1 MLKTNFIDV
10 IKSLSKEEMKKF
22 SDFANSP
29 YHNSSKSVIKLVEQ
43 VKKYYPDFDN
53 RNFTKEKIFAK
64 VFSSTA
70 YNDQVMRNLMSEA
83 LQVCYDFL
91 SIEGIRKDRTVEMR
105 YILHELRNRNLDAL
119 YDKNLK
125 AAYKTVQKDHSLDF
139 LYFENLYKLE
149 GEVFLNELTHNRQEG
164 VYPVVVRQGELLTYD
179 YLSKL
184 INHIIDM
191 KVNETYYNI
200 KDSDTFTKKLFEG
213 LDVESILK
221 KLKDSSEKDY
231 SVLLIFYYRALL
243 SLKGKEEDYEKFK
256 ELYLNNTSLFSRS
269 TNYNLITTLE
279 TYCIDNIK
287 INSAKYRAELHK
299 MHRKSIELNVLKL
312 FEEGTLN
319 LLKFWNIFINSV
331 EINQVDWAAEFIEKH
346 YVDLEPET
354 KEGALNF
361 ARAIILYKRKDYDK
375 ALEVLNK
382 TKLSQFLFRL
392 SIKTFYLRIYYEKGD
407 FQSAGFAL
415 DSYKQFLY
423 KNKTISEAYR
433 NVYLNFAAIYNDL
446 LRSASG
452 EKVIGKNELTTKIES
467 MSPNVYNKHWLIEM
481 IGNLID

>member
-10 IKSLSKEEMKKF
+10 IKTFSKEEMKRF

-29 YHNSSKSVIKLVEQ
+29 YHNSSKSVSKLVEL
-43 VKKYYPDFDN
+43 VKKYYPDFEN
-53 RNFTKEKIFAK
+53 RNFTKEKIYSK
-64 VFSSTA
+64 VFSSSD
-70 YNDQVMRNLMSEA
+70 YNDQVMRNLMSDA
-83 LQVCYDFL
+83 LQLGFDFL
-91 SIEGIRKDRTVEMR
+91 KTEAIGRDNTIEMR
-105 YILHELRNRNLDAL
+105 YILHEMRTRNLEAL

-125 AAYKTVQKDHSLDF
+125 AAYRSVQREHSLDF

-149 GEVFLNELTHNRQEG
+149 CEVFLNELTHNRQEE

-179 YLSKL
+179 FISKL

-213 LDVESILK
+213 IDIENILG
-221 KLKDSSEKDY
+221 KLKLSSEKEY
-231 SVLLIFYYRALL
+231 SVLQIFYYRAML
-243 SLKGKEEDYEKFK
+243 SLQGNEDDYLKFK
-256 ELYLNNTSLFSRS
+256 DLYLNNTSLFNRP
-269 TNYNLITTLE
+269 TNYNLMTTME
-279 TYCIDNIK
+279 TFCIDHIK
-287 INSAKYRAELHK
+287 LDSAKYRAELNSV
-299 MHRKSIELNVLKL
+299 HRKSIELNLLKL
-312 FEEGTLN
+312 YEQGTLN

-331 EINQVDWAAEFIEKH
+331 EINQIDWAEEFAEKYYDE
-346 YVDLEPET
+346 LESEI

-361 ARAIILYKRKDYDK
+361 ARAIILYKRKDFDK

-407 FQSAGFAL
+407 YQSAGFAL

-433 NVYLNFAAIYNDL
+433 NVYLNFAAVYNDL
-446 LRSASG
+446 LRTSSG
-452 EKVIGKNELTTKIES
+452 EKTSGKSELITKMES

-481 IGNLID
+481 IEML

>member
-10 IKSLSKEEMKKF
+10 IKTFSKEEMKRF

-29 YHNSSKSVIKLVEQ
+29 YHNSSKSVSKLVEL

-53 RNFTKEKIFAK
+53 RNFTKEKIYSK
-64 VFSSTA
+64 VFSSSD
-70 YNDQVMRNLMSEA
+70 YNDQVMRNLMSDA
-83 LQVCYDFL
+83 LQLGFDFL
-91 SIEGIRKDRTVEMR
+91 KTEAIGRDNTIEMR
-105 YILHELRNRNLDAL
+105 YILHELRTRNLEAL

-125 AAYKTVQKDHSLDF
+125 TAYRSVQREHSLDF

-149 GEVFLNELTHNRQEG
+149 CEVFLNELTHNRQEE

-179 YLSKL
+179 FISKL

-213 LDVESILK
+213 IDIENILS
-221 KLKDSSEKDY
+221 KLKLSSEKEY
-231 SVLLIFYYRALL
+231 SVLQIFYYRAML
-243 SLKGKEEDYEKFK
+243 SLKGNEDDYLKFK
-256 ELYLNNTSLFSRS
+256 DLYLNNTSLFNRP
-269 TNYNLITTLE
+269 TNYNLMTTME
-279 TYCIDNIK
+279 TFCIDHIK
-287 INSAKYRAELHK
+287 LDSAKYRAELNSV
-299 MHRKSIELNVLKL
+299 HRKSIELNLLKL
-312 FEEGTLN
+312 YEQGTLN

-331 EINQVDWAAEFIEKH
+331 EINQIDWAEEFAEKYYDE
-346 YVDLEPET
+346 LESEI

-361 ARAIILYKRKDYDK
+361 ARAIILYKRKDFDK

-407 FQSAGFAL
+407 YQSAGFAL

-446 LRSASG
+446 LRTSSG
-452 EKVIGKNELTTKIES
+452 EKASGKSELITKMES

-481 IGNLID
+481 IENL

>member
-1 MLKTNFIDV
+1 M
-10 IKSLSKEEMKKF
+10 
-22 SDFANSP
+22 
-29 YHNSSKSVIKLVEQ
+29 
-43 VKKYYPDFDN
+43 
-53 RNFTKEKIFAK
+53 
-64 VFSSTA
+64 
-70 YNDQVMRNLMSEA
+70 
-83 LQVCYDFL
+83 
-91 SIEGIRKDRTVEMR
+91 
-105 YILHELRNRNLDAL
+105 
-119 YDKNLK
+119 
-125 AAYKTVQKDHSLDF
+125 
-139 LYFENLYKLE
+139 
-149 GEVFLNELTHNRQEG
+149 NELTHNRQEG
-164 VYPVVVRQGELLTYD
+164 VYPIVVRQGELLTYD

-213 LDVESILK
+213 LDVESILN
-221 KLKDSSEKDY
+221 KLKDSSEKDHT
-231 SVLLIFYYRALL
+231 VLLIFFYRALL

-256 ELYLNNTSLFSRS
+256 VLYLNNTSLFNRS

-287 INSAKYRAELHK
+287 LNSAKYRAELNSI
-299 MHRKSIELNVLKL
+299 HRKSIELNLLKL
-312 FEEGTLN
+312 YEQGTLN

-331 EINQVDWAAEFIEKH
+331 EINQVDWAEEFIEKH

-354 KEGALNF
+354 KEGALSF
-361 ARAIILYKRKDYDK
+361 ARAIILYKRKDFDK

-423 KNKTISEAYR
+423 KNKTISDAYK
-433 NVYLNFAAIYNDL
+433 NVYLNFAAMYNEL
-446 LRSASG
+446 LRTASG
-452 EKVIGKNELTTKIES
+452 EKSAGKSELISKIETL
-467 MSPNVYNKHWLIEM
+467 SPNVYNKNWLIEM
-481 IGNLID
+481 IGNLNKGRF

>member
-10 IKSLSKEEMKKF
+10 IKTFSKEEMKKF

-70 YNDQVMRNLMSEA
+70 YNDQVMRNLMSDA
-83 LQVCYDFL
+83 LQLCYDFL
-91 SIEGIRKDRTVEMR
+91 SIDGIRKDSTLEMR
-105 YILHELRNRNLDAL
+105 HILHELRTRNLDAL

-125 AAYKTVQKDHSLDF
+125 VAYKSIQKDHSLDMM
-139 LYFENLYKLE
+139 YFENLYKLE
-149 GEVFLNELTHNRQEG
+149 GEVFLNEITHNRQEG

-179 YLSKL
+179 YISKL

-191 KVNETYYNI
+191 KVNETYYSI
-200 KDSDTFTKKLFEG
+200 KDSDSFTKKLFEG
-213 LDVESILK
+213 LDMESILN
-221 KLKDSSEKDY
+221 KLKASSEKEY
-231 SVLLIFYYRALL
+231 SVLLLYYYRALL
-243 SLKGKEEDYEKFK
+243 SLKGKEEDYLKFK
-256 ELYLNNTSLFSRS
+256 ELYLSNTSLFNRS

-279 TYCIDNIK
+279 TFCVDNIK
-287 INSAKYRAELHK
+287 LNPAKYRNELNEIHC
-299 MHRKSIELNVLKL
+299 KSIELNVLKL
-312 FEEGTLN
+312 YEESSLH

-331 EINQVDWAAEFIEKH
+331 EINQIAWAEEFTEKY

-354 KEGALNF
+354 KEGAINF
-361 ARAIILYKRKDYDK
+361 ARAIILYKRKNYDK

-423 KNKTISEAYR
+423 KNKTISETYR

-446 LRSASG
+446 LRTASG
-452 EKVIGKNELTTKIES
+452 EKATKKNELTTKIES

-481 IGNLID
+481 IGNLKD

>member
-29 YHNSSKSVIKLVEQ
+29 YHNSSKSVTKLVDQ

-70 YNDQVMRNLMSEA
+70 YNDQVMRNLMSDA

-91 SIEGIRKDRTVEMR
+91 SIEGIRKDSTLEMR
-105 YILHELRNRNLDAL
+105 YILHELRTRNLDAL

-213 LDVESILK
+213 LDVESILN

-256 ELYLNNTSLFSRS
+256 LLYLSNTSLFNRS
-269 TNYNLITTLE
+269 TNYNLMTTME
-279 TYCIDNIK
+279 TFCIDHIK
-287 INSAKYRAELHK
+287 LDSAKYRAELHNI
-299 MHRKSIELNVLKL
+299 HRKSIELNLLKL
-312 FEEGTLN
+312 YEQGTLN

-331 EINQVDWAAEFIEKH
+331 EINQIDWAEDFAEKH
-346 YVDLEPET
+346 YTELEAET
-354 KEGALNF
+354 MEGAVNF
-361 ARAIILYKRKDYDK
+361 ARAIILYKRKNYDK
-375 ALEVLNK
+375 ALEMLNK
-382 TKLSQFLFRL
+382 TKLSQYLFRL

-407 FQSAGFAL
+407 YQSAGFAL

-433 NVYLNFAAIYNDL
+433 NVYLNFAAVYNDL
-446 LRSASG
+446 LRTASG
-452 EKVIGKNELTTKIES
+452 EKVSGKSELSAKMES

-481 IGNLID
+481 IEKLKD